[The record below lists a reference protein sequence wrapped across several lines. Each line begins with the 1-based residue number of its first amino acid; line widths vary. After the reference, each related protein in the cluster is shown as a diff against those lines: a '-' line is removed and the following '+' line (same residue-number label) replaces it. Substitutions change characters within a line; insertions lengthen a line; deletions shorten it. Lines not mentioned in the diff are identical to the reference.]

1 MILGIEIA
9 LLVVGVLAL
18 VRGKLPL
25 DKSHAVYGLPA
36 RFLGLIALTPLPAS
50 FVVVAAYTIL
60 NVPSGNPAA
69 VDQFVADNRWILI
82 AIEAGIAIGVAV
94 TVFGLGRLFAQE
106 NRIPTL
112 QPVRWEDRVRPK
124 DDVDDAVQRWMNAR
138 TKKPVGDEA
147 VPLVSTDQHRD
158 YPA

>member
-50 FVVVAAYTIL
+50 FVVVAIYTVL
-60 NVPSGNPAA
+60 NVPSGDPAA
-69 VDQFVADNRWILI
+69 VNQFVADNRL
-82 AIEAGIAIGVAV
+82 ALVGIEAAIAIGVAV
-94 TVFGLGRLFAQE
+94 IVFGLGRLFAQE
-106 NRIPTL
+106 ARAPTVK
-112 QPVRWEDRVRPK
+112 PVRWEDRVRPK

-147 VPLVSTDQHRD
+147 VPLVSADRHGD
-158 YPA
+158 

>member
-36 RFLGLIALTPLPAS
+36 RFLGLVALTPLPAS
-50 FVVVAAYTIL
+50 FVVVAAYTVL
-60 NVPSGNPAA
+60 NVPSGDPVA
-69 VDQFVADNRWILI
+69 VDQFVTDNRWTLI

-94 TVFGLGRLFAQE
+94 IVFGLGRLFAQE
-106 NRIPTL
+106 SQVPIVKTM
-112 QPVRWEDRVRPK
+112 RWEDRVRPK
-124 DDVDDAVQRWMNAR
+124 DDVDDAVQRWMNVRA
-138 TKKPVGDEA
+138 KKQVGEEA
-147 VPLVSTDQHRD
+147 VPLVSADQHRD
-158 YPA
+158 